1 MVNNTC
7 IVCGKQFTS
16 ARRRK
21 ICSKKC
27 SNILY
32 RRFNSECV
40 CTVCGQRFIASRP
53 GCTTCS
59 NACKAR
65 KTMQTAGY
73 KKLMEQRIVDAK
85 ARKARLALLPP
96 APPKP
101 EPTQAE
107 RYERW
112 LHSLSPIRRA
122 WVEHDRTAFF
132 KYLRKDC
139 CIDER
144 GCWIWQRSFD
154 KHGYAQVS
162 LTASKGSDPLH
173 RAVCEMKY
181 GKPLGSQQAHHICGN
196 SHCVNPDH
204 IEPATAAQNVGEMLA
219 RTSYEQR
226 INELTDELKR
236 IDPNNEVLNR
246 IAYGTTA

>member
-21 ICSKKC
+21 TCSKKC

-73 KKLMEQRIVDAK
+73 KKLMEKRIGDAK

-96 APPKP
+96 KP
-101 EPTQAE
+101 EPTQEE
-107 RYERW
+107 RYKTW
-112 LHSLSPIRRA
+112 LHQLSPLRRA
-122 WVEHDRTAFF
+122 WVEQDRTAFF
-132 KYLRKDC
+132 KHLREDC
-139 CIDER
+139 IIDER
-144 GCWIWQRSFD
+144 SCWIWQRSCSKD
-154 KHGYAQVS
+154 GYAQVP
-162 LTASKGSDPLH
+162 LTTSKTKDPLH

-181 GKPLGSQQAHHICGN
+181 GKPLGTQQAHHICGN
-196 SHCVNPDH
+196 RHCVNPEH
-204 IEPATAAQNVGEMLA
+204 IVPVTAAQNVGEMLA

-226 INELTDELKR
+226 INELTEELKR